1 MRTTLQVSL
10 FVVLLVFAVSTTAQ
24 AQQAPAEAAVAV
36 RVSAASPNPFA
47 ASTSFTVSVDAPQ
60 EVTVELYNLLG
71 QRVAEVYRGP
81 MERGESRAFT
91 VAADGLP
98 AGLYLY
104 RVQAGKTV
112 VSRQVTLIR

>member
-10 FVVLLVFAVSTTAQ
+10 SALLLVFAFSATAQ
-24 AQQAPAEAAVAV
+24 AQQTPGEPV
-36 RVSAASPNPFA
+36 RVSAASPNPFS

-91 VAADGLP
+91 VEADGLP

-112 VSRQVTLIR
+112 VSRQVALIR